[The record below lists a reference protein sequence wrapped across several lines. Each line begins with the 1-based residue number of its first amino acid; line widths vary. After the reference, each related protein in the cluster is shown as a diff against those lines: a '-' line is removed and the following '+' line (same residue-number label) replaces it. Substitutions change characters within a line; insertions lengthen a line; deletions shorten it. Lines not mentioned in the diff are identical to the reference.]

1 MTLMGRD
8 RGGFGVDFFEKGD
21 GVVESSLDMV
31 KAEFFSETQGVS
43 VGFQEQEQ
51 VAVQVD
57 VRE

>member
-1 MTLMGRD
+1 MALVGRD
-8 RGGFGVDFFEKGD
+8 WGGFGVDFFEKGD
-21 GVVESSLDMV
+21 GVVESALDLI
-31 KAEFFSETQGVS
+31 ETELFSETQGVP